1 MRAMR
6 TCAKKKEH
14 ANAPAG
20 PFTTF
25 SHCACG
31 YNIRKE
37 LVSAAKSVGV
47 SSPTNEYA
55 YQFRT
60 FCIRFAVNA

>member
-1 MRAMR
+1 MRAMK
-6 TCAKKKEH
+6 TFAKKNESM
-14 ANAPAG
+14 NAPVG
-20 PFTTF
+20 PCTTF